1 MIRNKCFW
9 HLQHG
14 WYFYRFLFNRE
25 VLKCWS
31 NKTFS
36 WKCICQGR
44 ALILEFWKIIFYN
57 VTFYYFFFTLS
68 RSTGRLCTK
77 IKTNNCTIDDP
88 HTNVR
93 RHCQKF
99 ILFAKAENQNKNF
112 RLKWKIRNSE
122 IKIHANFKLK
132 IQNSKFKI
140 QSPKFEIQNSKFR
153 NLKFKIRWIW
163 RYIPI
168 YVLYIL

>member
-1 MIRNKCFW
+1 MS
-9 HLQHG
+9 
-14 WYFYRFLFNRE
+14 RE
-25 VLKCWS
+25 GAYTRVLKNYILQRNFLLLFFYFIEKYWQTMHK
-31 NKTFS
+31 NKTN
-36 WKCICQGR
+36 
-44 ALILEFWKIIFYN
+44 Y
-57 VTFYYFFFTLS
+57 
-68 RSTGRLCTK
+68 
-77 IKTNNCTIDDP
+77 CTIDDP

-140 QSPKFEIQNSKFR
+140 QSPKFEIQNSKFAEYEG
-153 NLKFKIRWIW
+153 IY
-163 RYIPI
+163 RYMYCI
-168 YVLYIL
+168 YYKLNKKVLCCTDKTVSPWHLCNV